1 MRFNEPTDEQK
12 VKARACSSAE
22 ELMALAEAEGVEL
35 SDEQLEGVAGGW
47 GCSDHCPDDTYT
59 PLQ

>member
-1 MRFNEPTDEQK
+1 MIFNELTDEQK
-12 VKARACSSAE
+12 VKARECSNAE
-22 ELMALAEAEGVEL
+22 ELMALAKDEGIEL
-35 SDEQLEGVAGGW
+35 TDEQLEGVAGGW